1 MATITLSLDTTLEQD
16 AALAW
21 LLTITNSGRA
31 GNGLKP
37 HTDAAE
43 LLTVL
48 LLPLLDGYLTQYQAA
63 QSARVTEA
71 LRCATPDE
79 CAKVAEILKCEWP

>member
-1 MATITLSLDTTLEQD
+1 MAIITLSLDTTPDQD

-21 LLTITNSGRA
+21 LLKTTNVTQEANLR
-31 GNGLKP
+31 KP
-37 HTDAAE
+37 YGDVSE
-43 LLTVL
+43 VLTAL
-48 LLPLLDGYLTQYQAA
+48 LLPLLDGYLTQFQAA

-71 LRCATPDE
+71 LRGASPDE